1 MKKFRWVNWGIVLVG
16 LLMTLGFIALS
27 PNQVV
32 MHFNGTGTADS
43 WSSCWGLLLEPAI
56 LAGLG
61 LICDRVAVWQRK
73 RSDMQAVPV
82 VLFNEWRYLAL
93 MGLALIGFALLQL
106 SQMGWLN

>member
-1 MKKFRWVNWGIVLVG
+1 MKKFRWLNWGIVLVG
-16 LLMTLGFIALS
+16 MLITVGFIALS

-32 MHFNGTGTADS
+32 MHFNGSGAADS
-43 WSSCWGLLLEPAI
+43 WSSRWGLFLEPAI

-61 LICDRVAVWQRK
+61 LICDRVAAVQRK
-73 RSDMQAVPV
+73 RSGMQAVPV

-93 MGLALIGFALLQL
+93 MGLVLIGFALLQL